1 MEPARTIRDSVDAV
15 ARLRQEAAAVPSL
28 AQALLDVKRFQSRRF
43 TGTYADLLRNPQY
56 AAAATFFLDELYGDQ
71 DFARRDAQFGRIA
84 GAIETLFPAQVART
98 AAGLAALH
106 ALTEDLDLG
115 VAREWL
121 TADAGGSPV
130 LRYAWA
136 WKRLG
141 READRRQQ
149 LARVVSLGSE
159 LARMA
164 RMPGL
169 RTMLRM
175 MRKPASAA
183 GLQDLQRFLEAGFD
197 TFADLAR
204 QRGAAETFLETVDR
218 REALLLDV
226 LFGVDL
232 VAAEAELLRVL
243 GQAP

>member
-15 ARLRQEAAAVPSL
+15 ARLRQQAAADPAL
-28 AQALLDVKRFQSRRF
+28 LQALLDIKRFQSRRF
-43 TGTYADLLRNPQY
+43 TGTYADLLRDPQY
-56 AAAATFFLDELYGDQ
+56 AAAARFFLEELYGAQ

-98 AAGLAALH
+98 AAGLAELH

-115 VAREWL
+115 LARAWIA
-121 TADAGGSPV
+121 TDAS
-130 LRYAWA
+130 LDAERRYAAA
-136 WKRLG
+136 WRRLG
-141 READRRQQ
+141 RESDRQGQ
-149 LARVVSLGSE
+149 LARVVSLGGE

-183 GLQDLQRFLEAGFD
+183 GLQELQRFLEAGFD

-204 QRGAAETFLETVDR
+204 QRGAAETFLDTVQR
-218 REALLLDV
+218 REAQLMDV
-226 LFGVDL
+226 LSGPDPL
-232 VAAEAELLRVL
+232 AAEAELQRLL